1 MSKLEKHK
9 ETIAITHFI
18 NPHLFWYHKIDACN
32 VDYCTILEIEKELA
46 EYYRNHQAW
55 TQALRHPKKNAMVA
69 VKFLAW
75 NKIIRARVDHV
86 AAFGKNVVGGE
97 FVMWAVDYGFPFQ
110 TKADQIYR
118 LPEKLTAH
126 VNYIRSGGLVNI
138 LPADNF
144 FMKDTM
150 VKRITSKWDQRACH
164 IVEQAIN
171 NSESIVFVK
180 GYCLNGQE
188 WGELV
193 IKTNMG
199 IKYRVNDHLVSLH
212 LAVDARPNF
221 REECLK
227 LKTNKILPWM
237 CNNGTSK
244 FRTNRAYIFPAVG
257 ITHNGSK
264 CATIECND
272 ITQQKVE
279 EWHERNKY
287 TCGYETDDFLDT
299 TTECTMTDGSVI
311 ESVPVRKC
319 DQQGSDLTKIAEHEE
334 SQHMQ
339 LAGVLSKSRVEKYA
353 GGKLPAPPLPDSVD
367 FEMKTGNARAD
378 QTIDTTY
385 SEISPIKYVNL
396 EESTV
401 NSDDVREPKLTDDN
415 NATALAC
422 AESFHDYA
430 KNGAENKVTAEKNKN
445 LGQHDE
451 RSSLMPDGIGSF
463 AEYLMTFRKQ
473 YIEKKINEEAKIS
486 KKGTVLPNKVVQ
498 SKSFN
503 FELAALTKSNKSEIR
518 EPIDLKTTFHG
529 LRMIPA
535 GFDIMNLHDYKNE
548 EHWHCKKSTI
558 NDRVPYNDTD
568 LGDFVN

>member
-9 ETIAITHFI
+9 EIISITHFI

-32 VDYCTILEIEKELA
+32 VDYRTILEIEKELA

-55 TQALRHPKKNAMVA
+55 TQALRHPKKHAMVA

-118 LPEKLTAH
+118 LPEKLTTH
-126 VNYIRSGGLVNI
+126 VNYIRPGGLVNI

-144 FMKDTM
+144 FMKDMM
-150 VKRITSKWDQRACH
+150 VKSITSKWDQRACH
-164 IVEQAIN
+164 IVEEAIS

-180 GYCLNGQE
+180 EYSLNGQE

-212 LAVDARPNF
+212 LAVDARSNF

-272 ITQQKVE
+272 ITKQKVE

-299 TTECTMTDGSVI
+299 TIECTMTDRSVI

-319 DQQGSDLTKIAEHEE
+319 DQQGSDLTKIAEHEK

-353 GGKLPAPPLPDSVD
+353 GGKLPAPPLPDCVD
-367 FEMKTGNARAD
+367 FEMKTGNARAN

-385 SEISPIKYVNL
+385 SEISPIKYMNL

-401 NSDDVREPKLTDDN
+401 NSDDVLEPKLTDDN
-415 NATALAC
+415 NATAPAC
-422 AESFHDYA
+422 TESFHDYA
-430 KNGAENKVTAEKNKN
+430 KNGAENTVTAEKNKN

-451 RSSLMPDGIGSF
+451 RNSLMPDDIGSF

-473 YIEKKINEEAKIS
+473 
-486 KKGTVLPNKVVQ
+486 
-498 SKSFN
+498 
-503 FELAALTKSNKSEIR
+503 
-518 EPIDLKTTFHG
+518 
-529 LRMIPA
+529 
-535 GFDIMNLHDYKNE
+535 
-548 EHWHCKKSTI
+548 
-558 NDRVPYNDTD
+558 
-568 LGDFVN
+568 